1 MLRSEAEDTNN
12 AICVTVS
19 FPSPPSLRPPFIYA
33 RPVSLP
39 VLAQRPAGLPF
50 PSQLCH
56 GQSAC
61 PSRRSGLQLDPS
73 LPRVASQPARLG
85 AAARRFPLPIAAE
98 SWPVSLPVLAQRPA
112 ARSHLAARGQS
123 ACPSWRRCLMVWSV
137 RFLINFV
144 SSPVPKPLCG
154 RARSHRRWAGPRE
167 NFKEGKSCCCNR
179 PDRRGSRRPQGAGRA
194 GFYASSI

>member
-1 MLRSEAEDTNN
+1 MN
-12 AICVTVS
+12 AGFAVKVISLHIGPCNICYRN
-19 FPSPPSLRPPFIYA
+19 SPTQSAACPA
-33 RPVSLP
+33 
-39 VLAQRPAGLPF
+39 LAQRPAARSHLAAR
-50 PSQLCH
+50 

-61 PSRRSGLQLDPS
+61 PSWRSGP
-73 LPRVASQPARLG
+73 PV
-85 AAARRFPLPIAAE
+85 PLPIAAV

-123 ACPSWRRCLMVWSV
+123 ACPPWRRCLMVWSV

-144 SSPVPKPLCG
+144 SSPVPKLLCG

-167 NFKEGKSCCCNR
+167 NFKERNSCCCNR

-194 GFYASSI
+194 GFYASPI